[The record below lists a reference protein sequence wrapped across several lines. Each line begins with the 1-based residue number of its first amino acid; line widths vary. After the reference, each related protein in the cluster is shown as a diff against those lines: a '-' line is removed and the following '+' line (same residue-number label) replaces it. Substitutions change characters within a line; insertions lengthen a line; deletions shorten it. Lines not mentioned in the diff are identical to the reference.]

1 MARKKRFA
9 PNDNN
14 LAIAY
19 YRFSSHSQNDASI
32 DQQRDLAHEWAD
44 AHGFKIVQEYE
55 DAAISG
61 TTDARPGFQQMLS
74 EVAKIRP
81 HTLIMW
87 KTDRLGRDKYV
98 LAMAKKKIRDA
109 GCEIHLL
116 AEHIPTEGP
125 EGVLIEGLMEAMAE
139 YYSRQL
145 SQNIQRGMDYNAQ
158 HALYNGHKLFGYDVD
173 RSTKKYIPD
182 PNTAPFVQWAF
193 GEYASG
199 KPLKTIA
206 EEMNAQGLRTP
217 RNAKFSVN
225 MLNKMLKNRAYIG
238 EYHHG
243 DITVAGGMPVLVDE
257 ATFDRAQR
265 RFAENKRK
273 GSQRAHGMDDAE
285 APRYW
290 LTGKLYC
297 GECGSTMQ
305 GVSGTSKTGRKYYYY
320 YCSAQRRKECHLHKA
335 RKQDLEDMV
344 LFALHNIVDDEEN
357 VVALALDAAE
367 YYEKSHNDTAYL
379 EALEAKRREVEKSLA
394 NLVKVIEKGVV
405 SDAVTERLT
414 QLEEQKSAL
423 NDAIGTE
430 NVRVSLCEDRHS
442 IQAYFDKFLHA
453 DVNDPEIRDQVFE
466 YFVDKVYLY
475 DDKLVVSMWFSED
488 DKQEI
493 TWRDWF
499 SLDEY
504 WTDESP
510 FVKGGGVEFDCFP
523 LGSTKQVLDEHLFLQ
538 RRLRREMFALIHNR
552 KAPSWEETRD
562 GAFSRYSYKAKPVSL
577 PRRASVR
584 HADYVGMF
592 SAHDSTGA
600 VAADQL
606 IHLIRRRKVE
616 VKFDRVLQAGGTE
629 AVTETAASVTDAQ
642 TAFTFTDSGITVE
655 GSSDGYE
662 CNGTVLTI
670 DAAGTYLLSG
680 SCTDG
685 SVKIKKGTTGVRLI
699 LSGLS
704 LTSADT
710 APITCNKSSEVV
722 IVAADGTEN
731 VLTDAAAN
739 NDESNSGNENAEN
752 AVIKCKDGS
761 AVTLCGAGTLTLN
774 AYGKNG
780 IKSGATTA
788 EEGEASLTI
797 RELTLNINASV
808 NDAINAE
815 QYLAV
820 ESGTLNLATADV
832 ALHCDLIMDIGAEG
846 TDGPTIAIAEACEG
860 IEAAALSIRS
870 GDISIV
876 CTDDCLN
883 AANSDLANYD
893 FAINISGGT
902 IVAYTTAGDG
912 FDSNGSLTISGGS
925 AGMGMNLSTTQ
936 AYVTFG
942 SAGISGTGNMGGQP
956 GSFGG
961 MQPPQNGGQPKSDSK
976 VSGNFQPSDD
986 FRPGDMTSNNIS
998 AATATAQAGS
1008 DNSSGNA
1015 I

>member
-1 MARKKRFA
+1 
-9 PNDNN
+9 
-14 LAIAY
+14 
-19 YRFSSHSQNDASI
+19 
-32 DQQRDLAHEWAD
+32 
-44 AHGFKIVQEYE
+44 
-55 DAAISG
+55 
-61 TTDARPGFQQMLS
+61 
-74 EVAKIRP
+74 
-81 HTLIMW
+81 
-87 KTDRLGRDKYV
+87 
-98 LAMAKKKIRDA
+98 
-109 GCEIHLL
+109 
-116 AEHIPTEGP
+116 
-125 EGVLIEGLMEAMAE
+125 
-139 YYSRQL
+139 
-145 SQNIQRGMDYNAQ
+145 
-158 HALYNGHKLFGYDVD
+158 
-173 RSTKKYIPD
+173 
-182 PNTAPFVQWAF
+182 
-193 GEYASG
+193 
-199 KPLKTIA
+199 
-206 EEMNAQGLRTP
+206 
-217 RNAKFSVN
+217 
-225 MLNKMLKNRAYIG
+225 
-238 EYHHG
+238 
-243 DITVAGGMPVLVDE
+243 
-257 ATFDRAQR
+257 
-265 RFAENKRK
+265 
-273 GSQRAHGMDDAE
+273 
-285 APRYW
+285 
-290 LTGKLYC
+290 
-297 GECGSTMQ
+297 
-305 GVSGTSKTGRKYYYY
+305 
-320 YCSAQRRKECHLHKA
+320 
-335 RKQDLEDMV
+335 
-344 LFALHNIVDDEEN
+344 
-357 VVALALDAAE
+357 
-367 YYEKSHNDTAYL
+367 
-379 EALEAKRREVEKSLA
+379 
-394 NLVKVIEKGVV
+394 
-405 SDAVTERLT
+405 
-414 QLEEQKSAL
+414 
-423 NDAIGTE
+423 
-430 NVRVSLCEDRHS
+430 
-442 IQAYFDKFLHA
+442 
-453 DVNDPEIRDQVFE
+453 
-466 YFVDKVYLY
+466 
-475 DDKLVVSMWFSED
+475 
-488 DKQEI
+488 
-493 TWRDWF
+493 
-499 SLDEY
+499 
-504 WTDESP
+504 
-510 FVKGGGVEFDCFP
+510 
-523 LGSTKQVLDEHLFLQ
+523 
-538 RRLRREMFALIHNR
+538 MFALIHNR

-562 GAFSRYSYKAKPVSL
+562 GAFSRYSYKAKPVSAE
-577 PRRASVR
+577 RRASVR

-600 VAADQL
+600 VAADLL

-662 CNGTVLTI
+662 CNGTVPTI

-685 SVKIKKGTTGVRLI
+685 SVKIKKGTTCVRLI

-797 RELTLNINASV
+797 RELTLSINASV

-893 FAINISGGT
+893 FAINISGGNVT
-902 IVAYTTAGDG
+902 VW
-912 FDSNGSLTISGGS
+912 SGGNADNQPLVADGTIAITGGTVLAAGSS

-936 AYVTFG
+936 AYVIFG
-942 SAGISGTGNMGGQP
+942 SAGISGMGNMGGQP

-1008 DNSSGNA
+1008 GNSSGNA

>member
-1 MARKKRFA
+1 M
-9 PNDNN
+9 
-14 LAIAY
+14 
-19 YRFSSHSQNDASI
+19 
-32 DQQRDLAHEWAD
+32 
-44 AHGFKIVQEYE
+44 
-55 DAAISG
+55 
-61 TTDARPGFQQMLS
+61 
-74 EVAKIRP
+74 
-81 HTLIMW
+81 
-87 KTDRLGRDKYV
+87 
-98 LAMAKKKIRDA
+98 
-109 GCEIHLL
+109 
-116 AEHIPTEGP
+116 
-125 EGVLIEGLMEAMAE
+125 
-139 YYSRQL
+139 
-145 SQNIQRGMDYNAQ
+145 
-158 HALYNGHKLFGYDVD
+158 
-173 RSTKKYIPD
+173 
-182 PNTAPFVQWAF
+182 
-193 GEYASG
+193 
-199 KPLKTIA
+199 
-206 EEMNAQGLRTP
+206 
-217 RNAKFSVN
+217 
-225 MLNKMLKNRAYIG
+225 
-238 EYHHG
+238 
-243 DITVAGGMPVLVDE
+243 
-257 ATFDRAQR
+257 
-265 RFAENKRK
+265 
-273 GSQRAHGMDDAE
+273 
-285 APRYW
+285 
-290 LTGKLYC
+290 
-297 GECGSTMQ
+297 
-305 GVSGTSKTGRKYYYY
+305 
-320 YCSAQRRKECHLHKA
+320 
-335 RKQDLEDMV
+335 
-344 LFALHNIVDDEEN
+344 
-357 VVALALDAAE
+357 
-367 YYEKSHNDTAYL
+367 
-379 EALEAKRREVEKSLA
+379 
-394 NLVKVIEKGVV
+394 
-405 SDAVTERLT
+405 
-414 QLEEQKSAL
+414 
-423 NDAIGTE
+423 
-430 NVRVSLCEDRHS
+430 
-442 IQAYFDKFLHA
+442 
-453 DVNDPEIRDQVFE
+453 
-466 YFVDKVYLY
+466 
-475 DDKLVVSMWFSED
+475 
-488 DKQEI
+488 
-493 TWRDWF
+493 
-499 SLDEY
+499 
-504 WTDESP
+504 
-510 FVKGGGVEFDCFP
+510 
-523 LGSTKQVLDEHLFLQ
+523 
-538 RRLRREMFALIHNR
+538 
-552 KAPSWEETRD
+552 
-562 GAFSRYSYKAKPVSL
+562 
-577 PRRASVR
+577 R

-642 TAFTFTDSGITVE
+642 TAFTFTGSGITVE

-797 RELTLNINASV
+797 RELTLSINASV

-942 SAGISGTGNMGGQP
+942 SAGISGMGNMGGQP

-961 MQPPQNGGQPKSDSK
+961 MQPPQNGGQPKSDSQ

-986 FRPGDMTSNNIS
+986 FRPGDMASNNIS

>member
-1 MARKKRFA
+1 
-9 PNDNN
+9 
-14 LAIAY
+14 
-19 YRFSSHSQNDASI
+19 
-32 DQQRDLAHEWAD
+32 
-44 AHGFKIVQEYE
+44 
-55 DAAISG
+55 
-61 TTDARPGFQQMLS
+61 
-74 EVAKIRP
+74 
-81 HTLIMW
+81 
-87 KTDRLGRDKYV
+87 
-98 LAMAKKKIRDA
+98 
-109 GCEIHLL
+109 
-116 AEHIPTEGP
+116 
-125 EGVLIEGLMEAMAE
+125 
-139 YYSRQL
+139 
-145 SQNIQRGMDYNAQ
+145 
-158 HALYNGHKLFGYDVD
+158 
-173 RSTKKYIPD
+173 
-182 PNTAPFVQWAF
+182 
-193 GEYASG
+193 
-199 KPLKTIA
+199 
-206 EEMNAQGLRTP
+206 
-217 RNAKFSVN
+217 
-225 MLNKMLKNRAYIG
+225 
-238 EYHHG
+238 
-243 DITVAGGMPVLVDE
+243 
-257 ATFDRAQR
+257 
-265 RFAENKRK
+265 
-273 GSQRAHGMDDAE
+273 
-285 APRYW
+285 
-290 LTGKLYC
+290 
-297 GECGSTMQ
+297 
-305 GVSGTSKTGRKYYYY
+305 
-320 YCSAQRRKECHLHKA
+320 
-335 RKQDLEDMV
+335 
-344 LFALHNIVDDEEN
+344 
-357 VVALALDAAE
+357 
-367 YYEKSHNDTAYL
+367 
-379 EALEAKRREVEKSLA
+379 
-394 NLVKVIEKGVV
+394 
-405 SDAVTERLT
+405 
-414 QLEEQKSAL
+414 
-423 NDAIGTE
+423 
-430 NVRVSLCEDRHS
+430 
-442 IQAYFDKFLHA
+442 
-453 DVNDPEIRDQVFE
+453 
-466 YFVDKVYLY
+466 
-475 DDKLVVSMWFSED
+475 
-488 DKQEI
+488 
-493 TWRDWF
+493 
-499 SLDEY
+499 
-504 WTDESP
+504 
-510 FVKGGGVEFDCFP
+510 
-523 LGSTKQVLDEHLFLQ
+523 
-538 RRLRREMFALIHNR
+538 
-552 KAPSWEETRD
+552 
-562 GAFSRYSYKAKPVSL
+562 
-577 PRRASVR
+577 
-584 HADYVGMF
+584 MF

-797 RELTLNINASV
+797 RELTLSINASV

-846 TDGPTIAIAEACEG
+846 TDGLTIAIAEACEG

-936 AYVTFG
+936 AYVIFG
-942 SAGISGTGNMGGQP
+942 SAGISGMGNMGGQP

-986 FRPGDMTSNNIS
+986 FRPGDMASNNSMSSGGSAPSDGFGASLISADSIS

>member
-1 MARKKRFA
+1 
-9 PNDNN
+9 
-14 LAIAY
+14 
-19 YRFSSHSQNDASI
+19 
-32 DQQRDLAHEWAD
+32 
-44 AHGFKIVQEYE
+44 
-55 DAAISG
+55 
-61 TTDARPGFQQMLS
+61 
-74 EVAKIRP
+74 
-81 HTLIMW
+81 
-87 KTDRLGRDKYV
+87 
-98 LAMAKKKIRDA
+98 
-109 GCEIHLL
+109 
-116 AEHIPTEGP
+116 
-125 EGVLIEGLMEAMAE
+125 
-139 YYSRQL
+139 
-145 SQNIQRGMDYNAQ
+145 
-158 HALYNGHKLFGYDVD
+158 
-173 RSTKKYIPD
+173 
-182 PNTAPFVQWAF
+182 
-193 GEYASG
+193 
-199 KPLKTIA
+199 
-206 EEMNAQGLRTP
+206 
-217 RNAKFSVN
+217 
-225 MLNKMLKNRAYIG
+225 
-238 EYHHG
+238 
-243 DITVAGGMPVLVDE
+243 
-257 ATFDRAQR
+257 
-265 RFAENKRK
+265 
-273 GSQRAHGMDDAE
+273 
-285 APRYW
+285 
-290 LTGKLYC
+290 
-297 GECGSTMQ
+297 
-305 GVSGTSKTGRKYYYY
+305 
-320 YCSAQRRKECHLHKA
+320 
-335 RKQDLEDMV
+335 
-344 LFALHNIVDDEEN
+344 
-357 VVALALDAAE
+357 
-367 YYEKSHNDTAYL
+367 
-379 EALEAKRREVEKSLA
+379 
-394 NLVKVIEKGVV
+394 
-405 SDAVTERLT
+405 
-414 QLEEQKSAL
+414 
-423 NDAIGTE
+423 
-430 NVRVSLCEDRHS
+430 
-442 IQAYFDKFLHA
+442 
-453 DVNDPEIRDQVFE
+453 
-466 YFVDKVYLY
+466 
-475 DDKLVVSMWFSED
+475 
-488 DKQEI
+488 
-493 TWRDWF
+493 
-499 SLDEY
+499 
-504 WTDESP
+504 
-510 FVKGGGVEFDCFP
+510 
-523 LGSTKQVLDEHLFLQ
+523 
-538 RRLRREMFALIHNR
+538 MFALIHNR

-562 GAFSRYSYKAKPVSL
+562 GAFSRYSYKAKPVSVE
-577 PRRASVR
+577 RRASVR

-761 AVTLCGAGTLTLN
+761 AVTLCSAGTLTLN

-797 RELTLNINASV
+797 RELTLSINASV

-942 SAGISGTGNMGGQP
+942 SAGISGMGNMGGQP

-986 FRPGDMTSNNIS
+986 FRPGDMTSNNSMSSGGSAPSDGFGASLISAGSIMTILDPSGSTVYSGEAACRAAFVFFSSADLNTDKTYTLSADSIS
-998 AATATAQAGS
+998 AATATAQAGTSTAQNGGQPGQMPGSGSQPGQPGEGQQPGGDPPAMPGS

>member
-1 MARKKRFA
+1 
-9 PNDNN
+9 
-14 LAIAY
+14 
-19 YRFSSHSQNDASI
+19 
-32 DQQRDLAHEWAD
+32 
-44 AHGFKIVQEYE
+44 
-55 DAAISG
+55 
-61 TTDARPGFQQMLS
+61 
-74 EVAKIRP
+74 
-81 HTLIMW
+81 
-87 KTDRLGRDKYV
+87 
-98 LAMAKKKIRDA
+98 
-109 GCEIHLL
+109 
-116 AEHIPTEGP
+116 
-125 EGVLIEGLMEAMAE
+125 
-139 YYSRQL
+139 
-145 SQNIQRGMDYNAQ
+145 
-158 HALYNGHKLFGYDVD
+158 
-173 RSTKKYIPD
+173 
-182 PNTAPFVQWAF
+182 
-193 GEYASG
+193 
-199 KPLKTIA
+199 
-206 EEMNAQGLRTP
+206 
-217 RNAKFSVN
+217 
-225 MLNKMLKNRAYIG
+225 
-238 EYHHG
+238 
-243 DITVAGGMPVLVDE
+243 
-257 ATFDRAQR
+257 
-265 RFAENKRK
+265 
-273 GSQRAHGMDDAE
+273 
-285 APRYW
+285 
-290 LTGKLYC
+290 
-297 GECGSTMQ
+297 
-305 GVSGTSKTGRKYYYY
+305 
-320 YCSAQRRKECHLHKA
+320 
-335 RKQDLEDMV
+335 
-344 LFALHNIVDDEEN
+344 
-357 VVALALDAAE
+357 
-367 YYEKSHNDTAYL
+367 
-379 EALEAKRREVEKSLA
+379 
-394 NLVKVIEKGVV
+394 
-405 SDAVTERLT
+405 
-414 QLEEQKSAL
+414 
-423 NDAIGTE
+423 
-430 NVRVSLCEDRHS
+430 
-442 IQAYFDKFLHA
+442 
-453 DVNDPEIRDQVFE
+453 
-466 YFVDKVYLY
+466 
-475 DDKLVVSMWFSED
+475 
-488 DKQEI
+488 
-493 TWRDWF
+493 
-499 SLDEY
+499 
-504 WTDESP
+504 
-510 FVKGGGVEFDCFP
+510 
-523 LGSTKQVLDEHLFLQ
+523 
-538 RRLRREMFALIHNR
+538 
-552 KAPSWEETRD
+552 
-562 GAFSRYSYKAKPVSL
+562 
-577 PRRASVR
+577 
-584 HADYVGMF
+584 MF
-592 SAHDSTGA
+592 SAHDSAGA

-797 RELTLNINASV
+797 RELTLSINASV

-820 ESGTLNLATADV
+820 ESDTLNLATADV

-936 AYVTFG
+936 AYVIFG
-942 SAGISGTGNMGGQP
+942 SAGISGMGNMGGQP

-986 FRPGDMTSNNIS
+986 FLPGDMASNNIS

>member
-1 MARKKRFA
+1 
-9 PNDNN
+9 
-14 LAIAY
+14 
-19 YRFSSHSQNDASI
+19 
-32 DQQRDLAHEWAD
+32 
-44 AHGFKIVQEYE
+44 
-55 DAAISG
+55 
-61 TTDARPGFQQMLS
+61 
-74 EVAKIRP
+74 
-81 HTLIMW
+81 
-87 KTDRLGRDKYV
+87 
-98 LAMAKKKIRDA
+98 
-109 GCEIHLL
+109 
-116 AEHIPTEGP
+116 
-125 EGVLIEGLMEAMAE
+125 
-139 YYSRQL
+139 
-145 SQNIQRGMDYNAQ
+145 
-158 HALYNGHKLFGYDVD
+158 
-173 RSTKKYIPD
+173 
-182 PNTAPFVQWAF
+182 
-193 GEYASG
+193 
-199 KPLKTIA
+199 
-206 EEMNAQGLRTP
+206 
-217 RNAKFSVN
+217 
-225 MLNKMLKNRAYIG
+225 
-238 EYHHG
+238 
-243 DITVAGGMPVLVDE
+243 
-257 ATFDRAQR
+257 
-265 RFAENKRK
+265 
-273 GSQRAHGMDDAE
+273 
-285 APRYW
+285 
-290 LTGKLYC
+290 
-297 GECGSTMQ
+297 
-305 GVSGTSKTGRKYYYY
+305 
-320 YCSAQRRKECHLHKA
+320 
-335 RKQDLEDMV
+335 
-344 LFALHNIVDDEEN
+344 
-357 VVALALDAAE
+357 
-367 YYEKSHNDTAYL
+367 
-379 EALEAKRREVEKSLA
+379 
-394 NLVKVIEKGVV
+394 
-405 SDAVTERLT
+405 
-414 QLEEQKSAL
+414 
-423 NDAIGTE
+423 
-430 NVRVSLCEDRHS
+430 
-442 IQAYFDKFLHA
+442 
-453 DVNDPEIRDQVFE
+453 
-466 YFVDKVYLY
+466 
-475 DDKLVVSMWFSED
+475 
-488 DKQEI
+488 
-493 TWRDWF
+493 
-499 SLDEY
+499 
-504 WTDESP
+504 
-510 FVKGGGVEFDCFP
+510 
-523 LGSTKQVLDEHLFLQ
+523 
-538 RRLRREMFALIHNR
+538 MFALIHNR

-562 GAFSRYSYKAKPVSL
+562 GAFSRYSYKAKPVSAE
-577 PRRASVR
+577 RRASVC

-655 GSSDGYE
+655 GSSEGYE

-710 APITCNKSSEVV
+710 APITCNKSSEAV
-722 IVAADGTEN
+722 IVAADETEN

-761 AVTLCGAGTLTLN
+761 AVTLCSAGTLTLN

-788 EEGEASLTI
+788 EEGEASLAI

-846 TDGPTIAIAEACEG
+846 TDGPTIAIAEVCEG
-860 IEAAALSIRS
+860 IEAAVLSIRS

-893 FAINISGGT
+893 FAINISGGNVTVWSGGNADNQPLDADGT
-902 IVAYTTAGDG
+902 IAIT
-912 FDSNGSLTISGGS
+912 GGS

-942 SAGISGTGNMGGQP
+942 SAGISGMGNM
-956 GSFGG
+956 
-961 MQPPQNGGQPKSDSK
+961 GGQPKSDSK

-986 FRPGDMTSNNIS
+986 FRPGDMTSNNSMSSGGSAPSDGFGASLISAGSIMTILDPSGSTAYSGEAACRAAFVFFSSADLNTDKTYTLSADSIS
-998 AATATAQAGS
+998 AATATAQAGTSTAQNGGQPGQMPGSGSQPGQPGEGQQPGGDPPAMPGS

>member
-1 MARKKRFA
+1 
-9 PNDNN
+9 
-14 LAIAY
+14 
-19 YRFSSHSQNDASI
+19 
-32 DQQRDLAHEWAD
+32 
-44 AHGFKIVQEYE
+44 
-55 DAAISG
+55 
-61 TTDARPGFQQMLS
+61 
-74 EVAKIRP
+74 
-81 HTLIMW
+81 
-87 KTDRLGRDKYV
+87 
-98 LAMAKKKIRDA
+98 
-109 GCEIHLL
+109 
-116 AEHIPTEGP
+116 
-125 EGVLIEGLMEAMAE
+125 
-139 YYSRQL
+139 
-145 SQNIQRGMDYNAQ
+145 
-158 HALYNGHKLFGYDVD
+158 
-173 RSTKKYIPD
+173 
-182 PNTAPFVQWAF
+182 
-193 GEYASG
+193 
-199 KPLKTIA
+199 
-206 EEMNAQGLRTP
+206 
-217 RNAKFSVN
+217 
-225 MLNKMLKNRAYIG
+225 
-238 EYHHG
+238 
-243 DITVAGGMPVLVDE
+243 
-257 ATFDRAQR
+257 
-265 RFAENKRK
+265 
-273 GSQRAHGMDDAE
+273 
-285 APRYW
+285 
-290 LTGKLYC
+290 
-297 GECGSTMQ
+297 
-305 GVSGTSKTGRKYYYY
+305 
-320 YCSAQRRKECHLHKA
+320 
-335 RKQDLEDMV
+335 
-344 LFALHNIVDDEEN
+344 
-357 VVALALDAAE
+357 
-367 YYEKSHNDTAYL
+367 
-379 EALEAKRREVEKSLA
+379 
-394 NLVKVIEKGVV
+394 
-405 SDAVTERLT
+405 
-414 QLEEQKSAL
+414 
-423 NDAIGTE
+423 
-430 NVRVSLCEDRHS
+430 
-442 IQAYFDKFLHA
+442 
-453 DVNDPEIRDQVFE
+453 
-466 YFVDKVYLY
+466 
-475 DDKLVVSMWFSED
+475 
-488 DKQEI
+488 
-493 TWRDWF
+493 
-499 SLDEY
+499 
-504 WTDESP
+504 
-510 FVKGGGVEFDCFP
+510 
-523 LGSTKQVLDEHLFLQ
+523 
-538 RRLRREMFALIHNR
+538 
-552 KAPSWEETRD
+552 
-562 GAFSRYSYKAKPVSL
+562 
-577 PRRASVR
+577 
-584 HADYVGMF
+584 MF

-655 GSSDGYE
+655 GSSEGYE

-797 RELTLNINASV
+797 RELTLSINASV

-883 AANSDLANYD
+883 AANFDLANYD

-942 SAGISGTGNMGGQP
+942 SAGISGMGNMGGQP

-986 FRPGDMTSNNIS
+986 FRPGDMTSNNSMSSGGSAPSDGFGASLISAGSIMTILDPSGSTVYSGEAACRAAFVFFSSADLNTDKTYTLSADSIS
-998 AATATAQAGS
+998 AATATAQAGTSTAQNGGQPGQMPGSGSQPGQPGEGQQPGGDPPAMPGS

>member
-1 MARKKRFA
+1 
-9 PNDNN
+9 
-14 LAIAY
+14 
-19 YRFSSHSQNDASI
+19 
-32 DQQRDLAHEWAD
+32 
-44 AHGFKIVQEYE
+44 
-55 DAAISG
+55 
-61 TTDARPGFQQMLS
+61 
-74 EVAKIRP
+74 
-81 HTLIMW
+81 
-87 KTDRLGRDKYV
+87 
-98 LAMAKKKIRDA
+98 
-109 GCEIHLL
+109 
-116 AEHIPTEGP
+116 
-125 EGVLIEGLMEAMAE
+125 
-139 YYSRQL
+139 
-145 SQNIQRGMDYNAQ
+145 
-158 HALYNGHKLFGYDVD
+158 
-173 RSTKKYIPD
+173 
-182 PNTAPFVQWAF
+182 
-193 GEYASG
+193 
-199 KPLKTIA
+199 
-206 EEMNAQGLRTP
+206 
-217 RNAKFSVN
+217 
-225 MLNKMLKNRAYIG
+225 
-238 EYHHG
+238 
-243 DITVAGGMPVLVDE
+243 
-257 ATFDRAQR
+257 
-265 RFAENKRK
+265 
-273 GSQRAHGMDDAE
+273 
-285 APRYW
+285 
-290 LTGKLYC
+290 
-297 GECGSTMQ
+297 
-305 GVSGTSKTGRKYYYY
+305 
-320 YCSAQRRKECHLHKA
+320 
-335 RKQDLEDMV
+335 
-344 LFALHNIVDDEEN
+344 
-357 VVALALDAAE
+357 
-367 YYEKSHNDTAYL
+367 
-379 EALEAKRREVEKSLA
+379 
-394 NLVKVIEKGVV
+394 
-405 SDAVTERLT
+405 
-414 QLEEQKSAL
+414 
-423 NDAIGTE
+423 
-430 NVRVSLCEDRHS
+430 
-442 IQAYFDKFLHA
+442 
-453 DVNDPEIRDQVFE
+453 
-466 YFVDKVYLY
+466 
-475 DDKLVVSMWFSED
+475 
-488 DKQEI
+488 
-493 TWRDWF
+493 
-499 SLDEY
+499 
-504 WTDESP
+504 
-510 FVKGGGVEFDCFP
+510 
-523 LGSTKQVLDEHLFLQ
+523 
-538 RRLRREMFALIHNR
+538 
-552 KAPSWEETRD
+552 
-562 GAFSRYSYKAKPVSL
+562 
-577 PRRASVR
+577 
-584 HADYVGMF
+584 MF

-642 TAFTFTDSGITVE
+642 TAFTFTGSGITVE

-761 AVTLCGAGTLTLN
+761 AVTLCVAGTLTLN

-797 RELTLNINASV
+797 RELTLSINASV

-942 SAGISGTGNMGGQP
+942 SAGISGMGNMGGQP

-961 MQPPQNGGQPKSDSK
+961 MQPPQNGGQPKSDSQ

-986 FRPGDMTSNNIS
+986 FRPGDMASNNIS

>member
-1 MARKKRFA
+1 
-9 PNDNN
+9 
-14 LAIAY
+14 
-19 YRFSSHSQNDASI
+19 
-32 DQQRDLAHEWAD
+32 
-44 AHGFKIVQEYE
+44 
-55 DAAISG
+55 
-61 TTDARPGFQQMLS
+61 
-74 EVAKIRP
+74 
-81 HTLIMW
+81 
-87 KTDRLGRDKYV
+87 
-98 LAMAKKKIRDA
+98 
-109 GCEIHLL
+109 
-116 AEHIPTEGP
+116 
-125 EGVLIEGLMEAMAE
+125 
-139 YYSRQL
+139 
-145 SQNIQRGMDYNAQ
+145 
-158 HALYNGHKLFGYDVD
+158 
-173 RSTKKYIPD
+173 
-182 PNTAPFVQWAF
+182 
-193 GEYASG
+193 
-199 KPLKTIA
+199 
-206 EEMNAQGLRTP
+206 
-217 RNAKFSVN
+217 
-225 MLNKMLKNRAYIG
+225 
-238 EYHHG
+238 
-243 DITVAGGMPVLVDE
+243 
-257 ATFDRAQR
+257 
-265 RFAENKRK
+265 
-273 GSQRAHGMDDAE
+273 
-285 APRYW
+285 
-290 LTGKLYC
+290 
-297 GECGSTMQ
+297 
-305 GVSGTSKTGRKYYYY
+305 
-320 YCSAQRRKECHLHKA
+320 
-335 RKQDLEDMV
+335 
-344 LFALHNIVDDEEN
+344 
-357 VVALALDAAE
+357 
-367 YYEKSHNDTAYL
+367 
-379 EALEAKRREVEKSLA
+379 
-394 NLVKVIEKGVV
+394 
-405 SDAVTERLT
+405 
-414 QLEEQKSAL
+414 
-423 NDAIGTE
+423 
-430 NVRVSLCEDRHS
+430 
-442 IQAYFDKFLHA
+442 
-453 DVNDPEIRDQVFE
+453 
-466 YFVDKVYLY
+466 
-475 DDKLVVSMWFSED
+475 
-488 DKQEI
+488 
-493 TWRDWF
+493 
-499 SLDEY
+499 
-504 WTDESP
+504 
-510 FVKGGGVEFDCFP
+510 
-523 LGSTKQVLDEHLFLQ
+523 
-538 RRLRREMFALIHNR
+538 
-552 KAPSWEETRD
+552 
-562 GAFSRYSYKAKPVSL
+562 
-577 PRRASVR
+577 
-584 HADYVGMF
+584 MF

-722 IVAADGTEN
+722 IVAADGTES

-788 EEGEASLTI
+788 EEGETSLTI
-797 RELTLNINASV
+797 RGLTLNINASV

-893 FAINISGGT
+893 FAINISGGNVT
-902 IVAYTTAGDG
+902 VW
-912 FDSNGSLTISGGS
+912 SGGN
-925 AGMGMNLSTTQ
+925 ADNQPLVADGTIAITGMGMNLSTTQ

-942 SAGISGTGNMGGQP
+942 SAGISGMGNMGGQP

-961 MQPPQNGGQPKSDSK
+961 MQPPQNGGQPKSDSQ

>member
-1 MARKKRFA
+1 
-9 PNDNN
+9 
-14 LAIAY
+14 
-19 YRFSSHSQNDASI
+19 
-32 DQQRDLAHEWAD
+32 
-44 AHGFKIVQEYE
+44 
-55 DAAISG
+55 
-61 TTDARPGFQQMLS
+61 
-74 EVAKIRP
+74 
-81 HTLIMW
+81 
-87 KTDRLGRDKYV
+87 
-98 LAMAKKKIRDA
+98 
-109 GCEIHLL
+109 
-116 AEHIPTEGP
+116 
-125 EGVLIEGLMEAMAE
+125 
-139 YYSRQL
+139 
-145 SQNIQRGMDYNAQ
+145 
-158 HALYNGHKLFGYDVD
+158 
-173 RSTKKYIPD
+173 
-182 PNTAPFVQWAF
+182 
-193 GEYASG
+193 
-199 KPLKTIA
+199 
-206 EEMNAQGLRTP
+206 
-217 RNAKFSVN
+217 
-225 MLNKMLKNRAYIG
+225 
-238 EYHHG
+238 
-243 DITVAGGMPVLVDE
+243 
-257 ATFDRAQR
+257 
-265 RFAENKRK
+265 
-273 GSQRAHGMDDAE
+273 
-285 APRYW
+285 
-290 LTGKLYC
+290 
-297 GECGSTMQ
+297 
-305 GVSGTSKTGRKYYYY
+305 
-320 YCSAQRRKECHLHKA
+320 
-335 RKQDLEDMV
+335 
-344 LFALHNIVDDEEN
+344 
-357 VVALALDAAE
+357 
-367 YYEKSHNDTAYL
+367 
-379 EALEAKRREVEKSLA
+379 
-394 NLVKVIEKGVV
+394 
-405 SDAVTERLT
+405 
-414 QLEEQKSAL
+414 
-423 NDAIGTE
+423 
-430 NVRVSLCEDRHS
+430 
-442 IQAYFDKFLHA
+442 
-453 DVNDPEIRDQVFE
+453 
-466 YFVDKVYLY
+466 
-475 DDKLVVSMWFSED
+475 
-488 DKQEI
+488 
-493 TWRDWF
+493 
-499 SLDEY
+499 
-504 WTDESP
+504 
-510 FVKGGGVEFDCFP
+510 
-523 LGSTKQVLDEHLFLQ
+523 
-538 RRLRREMFALIHNR
+538 MFALIHNR

-562 GAFSRYSYKAKPVSL
+562 GAFSRYSYKAKPVSAE
-577 PRRASVR
+577 RRASVR

-600 VAADQL
+600 VAVDQL

-642 TAFTFTDSGITVE
+642 TAFTFTDSDITVE
-655 GSSDGYE
+655 GSSEGYE

-820 ESGTLNLATADV
+820 ESGMLNLATADV

-846 TDGPTIAIAEACEG
+846 TDGPTIAIAEVCEG
-860 IEAAALSIRS
+860 IEAAVLSIRS

-893 FAINISGGT
+893 FAINISGGNVTVWSGGNADNQPLDADGT
-902 IVAYTTAGDG
+902 IAIT
-912 FDSNGSLTISGGS
+912 GGS

-942 SAGISGTGNMGGQP
+942 SAGISGMGNM
-956 GSFGG
+956 
-961 MQPPQNGGQPKSDSK
+961 GGQPKSDSK

-986 FRPGDMTSNNIS
+986 FRPGDMTSNNSMSSGGSAPSDGFGASLIS
-998 AATATAQAGS
+998 AGSIMTILDPSGSTAYSGEAACRAAFEFISNADLNTDKTYTLSTDSISDETDTEQAVTSTAQNGGQPGQMPGSGSQPGQPGEGQQPGGDPPAMPGS

>member
-1 MARKKRFA
+1 
-9 PNDNN
+9 
-14 LAIAY
+14 
-19 YRFSSHSQNDASI
+19 
-32 DQQRDLAHEWAD
+32 
-44 AHGFKIVQEYE
+44 
-55 DAAISG
+55 
-61 TTDARPGFQQMLS
+61 
-74 EVAKIRP
+74 
-81 HTLIMW
+81 
-87 KTDRLGRDKYV
+87 
-98 LAMAKKKIRDA
+98 
-109 GCEIHLL
+109 
-116 AEHIPTEGP
+116 
-125 EGVLIEGLMEAMAE
+125 
-139 YYSRQL
+139 
-145 SQNIQRGMDYNAQ
+145 
-158 HALYNGHKLFGYDVD
+158 
-173 RSTKKYIPD
+173 
-182 PNTAPFVQWAF
+182 
-193 GEYASG
+193 
-199 KPLKTIA
+199 
-206 EEMNAQGLRTP
+206 
-217 RNAKFSVN
+217 
-225 MLNKMLKNRAYIG
+225 
-238 EYHHG
+238 
-243 DITVAGGMPVLVDE
+243 
-257 ATFDRAQR
+257 
-265 RFAENKRK
+265 
-273 GSQRAHGMDDAE
+273 
-285 APRYW
+285 
-290 LTGKLYC
+290 
-297 GECGSTMQ
+297 
-305 GVSGTSKTGRKYYYY
+305 
-320 YCSAQRRKECHLHKA
+320 
-335 RKQDLEDMV
+335 
-344 LFALHNIVDDEEN
+344 
-357 VVALALDAAE
+357 
-367 YYEKSHNDTAYL
+367 
-379 EALEAKRREVEKSLA
+379 
-394 NLVKVIEKGVV
+394 
-405 SDAVTERLT
+405 
-414 QLEEQKSAL
+414 
-423 NDAIGTE
+423 
-430 NVRVSLCEDRHS
+430 
-442 IQAYFDKFLHA
+442 
-453 DVNDPEIRDQVFE
+453 
-466 YFVDKVYLY
+466 
-475 DDKLVVSMWFSED
+475 
-488 DKQEI
+488 
-493 TWRDWF
+493 
-499 SLDEY
+499 
-504 WTDESP
+504 
-510 FVKGGGVEFDCFP
+510 
-523 LGSTKQVLDEHLFLQ
+523 
-538 RRLRREMFALIHNR
+538 MFALIHNR

-642 TAFTFTDSGITVE
+642 TAFTFTDSGIAVE

-685 SVKIKKGTTGVRLI
+685 SVKIKKGTIGVRLI

-832 ALHCDLIMDIGAEG
+832 ALHCELIMDIGAEG

-883 AANSDLANYD
+883 AANFDLANYD

-912 FDSNGSLTISGGS
+912 FDSNDSLTISGGS

-936 AYVTFG
+936 AYVIFG
-942 SAGISGTGNMGGQP
+942 SAGISGMGNMGGQP

>member
-1 MARKKRFA
+1 
-9 PNDNN
+9 
-14 LAIAY
+14 
-19 YRFSSHSQNDASI
+19 
-32 DQQRDLAHEWAD
+32 
-44 AHGFKIVQEYE
+44 
-55 DAAISG
+55 
-61 TTDARPGFQQMLS
+61 
-74 EVAKIRP
+74 
-81 HTLIMW
+81 
-87 KTDRLGRDKYV
+87 
-98 LAMAKKKIRDA
+98 
-109 GCEIHLL
+109 
-116 AEHIPTEGP
+116 
-125 EGVLIEGLMEAMAE
+125 
-139 YYSRQL
+139 
-145 SQNIQRGMDYNAQ
+145 
-158 HALYNGHKLFGYDVD
+158 
-173 RSTKKYIPD
+173 
-182 PNTAPFVQWAF
+182 
-193 GEYASG
+193 
-199 KPLKTIA
+199 
-206 EEMNAQGLRTP
+206 
-217 RNAKFSVN
+217 
-225 MLNKMLKNRAYIG
+225 
-238 EYHHG
+238 
-243 DITVAGGMPVLVDE
+243 
-257 ATFDRAQR
+257 
-265 RFAENKRK
+265 
-273 GSQRAHGMDDAE
+273 
-285 APRYW
+285 
-290 LTGKLYC
+290 
-297 GECGSTMQ
+297 
-305 GVSGTSKTGRKYYYY
+305 
-320 YCSAQRRKECHLHKA
+320 
-335 RKQDLEDMV
+335 
-344 LFALHNIVDDEEN
+344 
-357 VVALALDAAE
+357 
-367 YYEKSHNDTAYL
+367 
-379 EALEAKRREVEKSLA
+379 
-394 NLVKVIEKGVV
+394 
-405 SDAVTERLT
+405 
-414 QLEEQKSAL
+414 
-423 NDAIGTE
+423 
-430 NVRVSLCEDRHS
+430 
-442 IQAYFDKFLHA
+442 
-453 DVNDPEIRDQVFE
+453 
-466 YFVDKVYLY
+466 
-475 DDKLVVSMWFSED
+475 
-488 DKQEI
+488 
-493 TWRDWF
+493 
-499 SLDEY
+499 
-504 WTDESP
+504 
-510 FVKGGGVEFDCFP
+510 
-523 LGSTKQVLDEHLFLQ
+523 
-538 RRLRREMFALIHNR
+538 
-552 KAPSWEETRD
+552 
-562 GAFSRYSYKAKPVSL
+562 
-577 PRRASVR
+577 
-584 HADYVGMF
+584 MF

-616 VKFDRVLQAGGTE
+616 VKFNRVLQAGGTE

-761 AVTLCGAGTLTLN
+761 AVTLCSAGTLTLN

-797 RELTLNINASV
+797 RELTLSINASV

-846 TDGPTIAIAEACEG
+846 TDGLTIAIAEACEG

-942 SAGISGTGNMGGQP
+942 SAGISGMGNMGGQP

-986 FRPGDMTSNNIS
+986 FRPGDMTSNNSMSSGGSAPSDGFGASLISAGSIMTILDPSGSTVYSGEAACRAAFVFFSSADLNTDKTYTLSADSIS
-998 AATATAQAGS
+998 AATATAQAGTS
-1008 DNSSGNA
+1008 TAQNGGQPGQMPGSGSQPGQPGEGQQPGGDPPAMPGSGNSSGNA

>member
-1 MARKKRFA
+1 
-9 PNDNN
+9 
-14 LAIAY
+14 
-19 YRFSSHSQNDASI
+19 
-32 DQQRDLAHEWAD
+32 
-44 AHGFKIVQEYE
+44 
-55 DAAISG
+55 
-61 TTDARPGFQQMLS
+61 
-74 EVAKIRP
+74 
-81 HTLIMW
+81 
-87 KTDRLGRDKYV
+87 
-98 LAMAKKKIRDA
+98 
-109 GCEIHLL
+109 
-116 AEHIPTEGP
+116 
-125 EGVLIEGLMEAMAE
+125 
-139 YYSRQL
+139 
-145 SQNIQRGMDYNAQ
+145 
-158 HALYNGHKLFGYDVD
+158 
-173 RSTKKYIPD
+173 
-182 PNTAPFVQWAF
+182 
-193 GEYASG
+193 
-199 KPLKTIA
+199 
-206 EEMNAQGLRTP
+206 
-217 RNAKFSVN
+217 
-225 MLNKMLKNRAYIG
+225 
-238 EYHHG
+238 
-243 DITVAGGMPVLVDE
+243 
-257 ATFDRAQR
+257 
-265 RFAENKRK
+265 
-273 GSQRAHGMDDAE
+273 
-285 APRYW
+285 
-290 LTGKLYC
+290 
-297 GECGSTMQ
+297 
-305 GVSGTSKTGRKYYYY
+305 
-320 YCSAQRRKECHLHKA
+320 
-335 RKQDLEDMV
+335 
-344 LFALHNIVDDEEN
+344 
-357 VVALALDAAE
+357 
-367 YYEKSHNDTAYL
+367 
-379 EALEAKRREVEKSLA
+379 
-394 NLVKVIEKGVV
+394 
-405 SDAVTERLT
+405 
-414 QLEEQKSAL
+414 
-423 NDAIGTE
+423 
-430 NVRVSLCEDRHS
+430 
-442 IQAYFDKFLHA
+442 
-453 DVNDPEIRDQVFE
+453 
-466 YFVDKVYLY
+466 
-475 DDKLVVSMWFSED
+475 
-488 DKQEI
+488 
-493 TWRDWF
+493 
-499 SLDEY
+499 
-504 WTDESP
+504 
-510 FVKGGGVEFDCFP
+510 
-523 LGSTKQVLDEHLFLQ
+523 
-538 RRLRREMFALIHNR
+538 MFALIHNR

-562 GAFSRYSYKAKPVSL
+562 GAFSRYSYKAKPVSAE
-577 PRRASVR
+577 RRASVC

-704 LTSADT
+704 LISADT

-797 RELTLNINASV
+797 RELTLSINASV

-893 FAINISGGT
+893 FAINISGGNVT
-902 IVAYTTAGDG
+902 VW
-912 FDSNGSLTISGGS
+912 SGGNADNQPLDADGTIAITGGTVLAAGSS

-942 SAGISGTGNMGGQP
+942 SAGISGTGNMGGQPGSFGGMQPPQNGGQP

>member
-1 MARKKRFA
+1 M
-9 PNDNN
+9 
-14 LAIAY
+14 
-19 YRFSSHSQNDASI
+19 
-32 DQQRDLAHEWAD
+32 
-44 AHGFKIVQEYE
+44 
-55 DAAISG
+55 
-61 TTDARPGFQQMLS
+61 
-74 EVAKIRP
+74 
-81 HTLIMW
+81 
-87 KTDRLGRDKYV
+87 
-98 LAMAKKKIRDA
+98 
-109 GCEIHLL
+109 
-116 AEHIPTEGP
+116 
-125 EGVLIEGLMEAMAE
+125 
-139 YYSRQL
+139 
-145 SQNIQRGMDYNAQ
+145 
-158 HALYNGHKLFGYDVD
+158 
-173 RSTKKYIPD
+173 
-182 PNTAPFVQWAF
+182 
-193 GEYASG
+193 
-199 KPLKTIA
+199 
-206 EEMNAQGLRTP
+206 
-217 RNAKFSVN
+217 
-225 MLNKMLKNRAYIG
+225 
-238 EYHHG
+238 
-243 DITVAGGMPVLVDE
+243 
-257 ATFDRAQR
+257 
-265 RFAENKRK
+265 
-273 GSQRAHGMDDAE
+273 
-285 APRYW
+285 
-290 LTGKLYC
+290 
-297 GECGSTMQ
+297 
-305 GVSGTSKTGRKYYYY
+305 
-320 YCSAQRRKECHLHKA
+320 
-335 RKQDLEDMV
+335 
-344 LFALHNIVDDEEN
+344 
-357 VVALALDAAE
+357 
-367 YYEKSHNDTAYL
+367 
-379 EALEAKRREVEKSLA
+379 
-394 NLVKVIEKGVV
+394 
-405 SDAVTERLT
+405 
-414 QLEEQKSAL
+414 
-423 NDAIGTE
+423 
-430 NVRVSLCEDRHS
+430 
-442 IQAYFDKFLHA
+442 
-453 DVNDPEIRDQVFE
+453 
-466 YFVDKVYLY
+466 
-475 DDKLVVSMWFSED
+475 
-488 DKQEI
+488 
-493 TWRDWF
+493 
-499 SLDEY
+499 
-504 WTDESP
+504 
-510 FVKGGGVEFDCFP
+510 
-523 LGSTKQVLDEHLFLQ
+523 
-538 RRLRREMFALIHNR
+538 
-552 KAPSWEETRD
+552 
-562 GAFSRYSYKAKPVSL
+562 
-577 PRRASVR
+577 R

-662 CNGTVLTI
+662 CNGTVPTI

-685 SVKIKKGTTGVRLI
+685 SVKIKKGTTCVRLI

-797 RELTLNINASV
+797 RELTLSINASV

-912 FDSNGSLTISGGS
+912 FDSNGSLTISGGNVTVWSGGNADNQPLDADGTIAITGGTVLAAGSS

-936 AYVTFG
+936 AYVIFG
-942 SAGISGTGNMGGQP
+942 SAGISGMGNMGGQP

-986 FRPGDMTSNNIS
+986 FLPGDMASNNIS

>member
-1 MARKKRFA
+1 
-9 PNDNN
+9 
-14 LAIAY
+14 
-19 YRFSSHSQNDASI
+19 
-32 DQQRDLAHEWAD
+32 
-44 AHGFKIVQEYE
+44 
-55 DAAISG
+55 
-61 TTDARPGFQQMLS
+61 
-74 EVAKIRP
+74 
-81 HTLIMW
+81 
-87 KTDRLGRDKYV
+87 
-98 LAMAKKKIRDA
+98 
-109 GCEIHLL
+109 
-116 AEHIPTEGP
+116 
-125 EGVLIEGLMEAMAE
+125 
-139 YYSRQL
+139 
-145 SQNIQRGMDYNAQ
+145 
-158 HALYNGHKLFGYDVD
+158 
-173 RSTKKYIPD
+173 
-182 PNTAPFVQWAF
+182 
-193 GEYASG
+193 
-199 KPLKTIA
+199 
-206 EEMNAQGLRTP
+206 
-217 RNAKFSVN
+217 
-225 MLNKMLKNRAYIG
+225 
-238 EYHHG
+238 
-243 DITVAGGMPVLVDE
+243 
-257 ATFDRAQR
+257 
-265 RFAENKRK
+265 
-273 GSQRAHGMDDAE
+273 
-285 APRYW
+285 
-290 LTGKLYC
+290 
-297 GECGSTMQ
+297 
-305 GVSGTSKTGRKYYYY
+305 
-320 YCSAQRRKECHLHKA
+320 
-335 RKQDLEDMV
+335 
-344 LFALHNIVDDEEN
+344 
-357 VVALALDAAE
+357 
-367 YYEKSHNDTAYL
+367 
-379 EALEAKRREVEKSLA
+379 
-394 NLVKVIEKGVV
+394 
-405 SDAVTERLT
+405 
-414 QLEEQKSAL
+414 
-423 NDAIGTE
+423 
-430 NVRVSLCEDRHS
+430 
-442 IQAYFDKFLHA
+442 
-453 DVNDPEIRDQVFE
+453 
-466 YFVDKVYLY
+466 
-475 DDKLVVSMWFSED
+475 
-488 DKQEI
+488 
-493 TWRDWF
+493 
-499 SLDEY
+499 
-504 WTDESP
+504 
-510 FVKGGGVEFDCFP
+510 
-523 LGSTKQVLDEHLFLQ
+523 
-538 RRLRREMFALIHNR
+538 
-552 KAPSWEETRD
+552 
-562 GAFSRYSYKAKPVSL
+562 
-577 PRRASVR
+577 
-584 HADYVGMF
+584 MF

-606 IHLIRRRKVE
+606 IHLIRRRKIE

-832 ALHCDLIMDIGAEG
+832 ALHCELIMDIGAEG

-883 AANSDLANYD
+883 AANFDLANYD

-936 AYVTFG
+936 AYVIFG
-942 SAGISGTGNMGGQP
+942 SAGISGMGNMGGQP

>member
-1 MARKKRFA
+1 
-9 PNDNN
+9 
-14 LAIAY
+14 
-19 YRFSSHSQNDASI
+19 
-32 DQQRDLAHEWAD
+32 
-44 AHGFKIVQEYE
+44 
-55 DAAISG
+55 
-61 TTDARPGFQQMLS
+61 
-74 EVAKIRP
+74 
-81 HTLIMW
+81 
-87 KTDRLGRDKYV
+87 
-98 LAMAKKKIRDA
+98 
-109 GCEIHLL
+109 
-116 AEHIPTEGP
+116 
-125 EGVLIEGLMEAMAE
+125 
-139 YYSRQL
+139 
-145 SQNIQRGMDYNAQ
+145 
-158 HALYNGHKLFGYDVD
+158 
-173 RSTKKYIPD
+173 
-182 PNTAPFVQWAF
+182 
-193 GEYASG
+193 
-199 KPLKTIA
+199 
-206 EEMNAQGLRTP
+206 
-217 RNAKFSVN
+217 
-225 MLNKMLKNRAYIG
+225 
-238 EYHHG
+238 
-243 DITVAGGMPVLVDE
+243 
-257 ATFDRAQR
+257 
-265 RFAENKRK
+265 
-273 GSQRAHGMDDAE
+273 
-285 APRYW
+285 
-290 LTGKLYC
+290 
-297 GECGSTMQ
+297 
-305 GVSGTSKTGRKYYYY
+305 
-320 YCSAQRRKECHLHKA
+320 
-335 RKQDLEDMV
+335 
-344 LFALHNIVDDEEN
+344 
-357 VVALALDAAE
+357 
-367 YYEKSHNDTAYL
+367 
-379 EALEAKRREVEKSLA
+379 
-394 NLVKVIEKGVV
+394 
-405 SDAVTERLT
+405 
-414 QLEEQKSAL
+414 
-423 NDAIGTE
+423 
-430 NVRVSLCEDRHS
+430 
-442 IQAYFDKFLHA
+442 
-453 DVNDPEIRDQVFE
+453 
-466 YFVDKVYLY
+466 
-475 DDKLVVSMWFSED
+475 
-488 DKQEI
+488 
-493 TWRDWF
+493 
-499 SLDEY
+499 
-504 WTDESP
+504 
-510 FVKGGGVEFDCFP
+510 
-523 LGSTKQVLDEHLFLQ
+523 
-538 RRLRREMFALIHNR
+538 MFALIHNR

-562 GAFSRYSYKAKPVSL
+562 GAFSRYSYKAKPVSAE
-577 PRRASVR
+577 RRASVR

-642 TAFTFTDSGITVE
+642 IAFTFTDSGITVE

-788 EEGEASLTI
+788 EEGEASLAI
-797 RELTLNINASV
+797 RELTLSINASV

-846 TDGPTIAIAEACEG
+846 TDGPTIAIAEVCAG
-860 IEAAALSIRS
+860 IEAAVLSIRS

-893 FAINISGGT
+893 FAINISGGNVTVWSGGNADNQPLDADGT
-902 IVAYTTAGDG
+902 IAIT
-912 FDSNGSLTISGGS
+912 GGS

-942 SAGISGTGNMGGQP
+942 SAGISGMGNM
-956 GSFGG
+956 
-961 MQPPQNGGQPKSDSK
+961 GGQPKSDSK

-986 FRPGDMTSNNIS
+986 FRPGDMTSNNSMSSGGSAPSDGFGASLISAGSIMTILDPSGSTVYSGEAACRAAFVFFSSADLNTDKTYTLSADSIS
-998 AATATAQAGS
+998 AATATAQAGTSTAQNGGQPGQMPGS

>member
-1 MARKKRFA
+1 M
-9 PNDNN
+9 
-14 LAIAY
+14 
-19 YRFSSHSQNDASI
+19 
-32 DQQRDLAHEWAD
+32 
-44 AHGFKIVQEYE
+44 
-55 DAAISG
+55 
-61 TTDARPGFQQMLS
+61 
-74 EVAKIRP
+74 
-81 HTLIMW
+81 
-87 KTDRLGRDKYV
+87 
-98 LAMAKKKIRDA
+98 
-109 GCEIHLL
+109 
-116 AEHIPTEGP
+116 
-125 EGVLIEGLMEAMAE
+125 
-139 YYSRQL
+139 
-145 SQNIQRGMDYNAQ
+145 
-158 HALYNGHKLFGYDVD
+158 
-173 RSTKKYIPD
+173 
-182 PNTAPFVQWAF
+182 
-193 GEYASG
+193 
-199 KPLKTIA
+199 
-206 EEMNAQGLRTP
+206 
-217 RNAKFSVN
+217 
-225 MLNKMLKNRAYIG
+225 
-238 EYHHG
+238 
-243 DITVAGGMPVLVDE
+243 
-257 ATFDRAQR
+257 
-265 RFAENKRK
+265 
-273 GSQRAHGMDDAE
+273 
-285 APRYW
+285 
-290 LTGKLYC
+290 
-297 GECGSTMQ
+297 
-305 GVSGTSKTGRKYYYY
+305 
-320 YCSAQRRKECHLHKA
+320 
-335 RKQDLEDMV
+335 
-344 LFALHNIVDDEEN
+344 
-357 VVALALDAAE
+357 
-367 YYEKSHNDTAYL
+367 
-379 EALEAKRREVEKSLA
+379 
-394 NLVKVIEKGVV
+394 
-405 SDAVTERLT
+405 
-414 QLEEQKSAL
+414 
-423 NDAIGTE
+423 
-430 NVRVSLCEDRHS
+430 
-442 IQAYFDKFLHA
+442 
-453 DVNDPEIRDQVFE
+453 
-466 YFVDKVYLY
+466 
-475 DDKLVVSMWFSED
+475 
-488 DKQEI
+488 
-493 TWRDWF
+493 
-499 SLDEY
+499 
-504 WTDESP
+504 
-510 FVKGGGVEFDCFP
+510 
-523 LGSTKQVLDEHLFLQ
+523 
-538 RRLRREMFALIHNR
+538 
-552 KAPSWEETRD
+552 
-562 GAFSRYSYKAKPVSL
+562 
-577 PRRASVR
+577 R

-592 SAHDSTGA
+592 SAHDSTRA

-642 TAFTFTDSGITVE
+642 TAFTFTGSGITVE

-797 RELTLNINASV
+797 RELTLSINASV

-942 SAGISGTGNMGGQP
+942 SAGISGMGNMGGQP

-961 MQPPQNGGQPKSDSK
+961 MQPPQNGGQPKSDSQ

-986 FRPGDMTSNNIS
+986 FRPGDMASNNIS